1 MTNKQIRVFSGVQ
14 PSGDPQLGNYLGAF
28 RGWVKKQSEKD
39 NFFCIVDLHALTVT
53 PSPEDLKKQTR
64 ELAAVL
70 FACGIDPDQSTL
82 FVQSHVSAHAEG
94 CWLLNCVTTI
104 GWLERMTQ
112 FKDKSEGKERVSTGL
127 LDYPVLMAGDILLY
141 DADEVPVGEDQK
153 QHVELS
159 RDIAERFNRLYGET
173 FKIPQPVIPEVGG
186 RVMGL
191 NDPNVKMSKSFSD
204 IRGHAVRI
212 LDEPKEI
219 ERSFMRAV
227 TDSSNEIVFS
237 NSPEKAGVNNLLGIY
252 KVITEKSEEEVEN
265 EELAAINGGKK
276 GFSNGKS
283 TSTQGKFAKVI
294 RKNEAKG
301 KSKSEVTLVL
311 EHIRRMF
318 EEMEARRDKRTR
330 EENDEIRC
338 YRCQELG
345 HMSGECTAEKPVT
358 RNEAR
363 RLREV
368 KEKEESTNK
377 NKVESEN

>member
-28 RGWVKKQSEKD
+28 RGWVKKQYEKD
-39 NFFCIVDLHALTVT
+39 NFFCVVDLHALTVT

-70 FACGIDPDQSTL
+70 FACGLDPDQSTL

-94 CWLLNCVTTI
+94 CWLLNCVTPI

-173 FKIPQPVIPEVGG
+173 FKIPRPVIPEIGG

-191 NDPNVKMSKSFSD
+191 NDPNVKMSKSFAD
-204 IRGHAVRI
+204 IRGHAIRI
-212 LDEPKEI
+212 LDTPEEI

-237 NSPEKAGVNNLLGIY
+237 NSSEKAGVNNLLGIY
-252 KVITEKSEEEVEN
+252 KVITEKSEEEVEKDFASARGYGDLKKAVAEVVI
-265 EELAAINGGKK
+265 EELRPI
-276 GFSNGKS
+276 
-283 TSTQGKFAKVI
+283 
-294 RKNEAKG
+294 
-301 KSKSEVTLVL
+301 
-311 EHIRRMF
+311 
-318 EEMEARRDKRTR
+318 
-330 EENDEIRC
+330 
-338 YRCQELG
+338 
-345 HMSGECTAEKPVT
+345 
-358 RNEAR
+358 
-363 RLREV
+363 
-368 KEKEESTNK
+368 KEKYLELMK
-377 NKVESEN
+377 DVSELDRLLSVGAQQASSIAFLKLDQMKEKMGLILPVSKELI